1 MEAGTPAS
9 ICYVSRLWKRGARM
23 AVIKVSFVGVQRAW
37 FWGRFR
43 YRTAKH
49 QRECFTAPLTS
60 ALPSFA
66 DPKIW
71 VVNLRDV
78 IFIGVVGG
86 LSLKSCYC
94 RLFIRKTNLFAL
106 PHHKRLTLFSWRL
119 LVICNDPRCREPRGP
134 RAKWCPWTAKA
145 LLFHREP
152 LKAIISYQWHFECI
166 TALKEGWRR
175 HKHCYKPFLLRE

>member
-1 MEAGTPAS
+1 MS
-9 ICYVSRLWKRGARM
+9 WLWKRGARE
-23 AVIKVSFVGVQRAW
+23 AVIKVSLLGPGEPGFGTEMIFVSDEGGKDV
-37 FWGRFR
+37 GDPP
-43 YRTAKH
+43 KH
-49 QRECFTAPLTS
+49 RRECFTASLMS
-60 ALPSFA
+60 SLPSFA

-71 VVNLRDV
+71 VMNLRDV
-78 IFIGVVGG
+78 IFIGVAEG

-94 RLFIRKTNLFAL
+94 RLFIRKTNLYIL
-106 PHHKRLTLFSWRL
+106 PHHKRLTLFGWRL

-134 RAKWCPWTAKA
+134 QAKWCPWTAKA

-166 TALKEGWRR
+166 MALKEGWRR